1 MRALLFSWLPM
12 LAITASLLTAVRRLA
27 HYFQLESYQFHGYRK
42 TLLRQKKQVTL
53 DALFLT
59 GMYLGIFGL
68 YALICAGGNPSPWAA
83 LGAAALY
90 PPAGWLIRRRS
101 LGKAEKKKFAPT
113 ARVKRLYGALTAA
126 LLGLLW
132 AAQALLGNP
141 AERAGAFI
149 GAAAWAFP
157 LLLPALLAPAA
168 LLALPVEKLIFF
180 LYFHDA
186 ERKLLQNDR
195 LIRIGITG
203 SYGKTSVKF
212 ILAQILSQK
221 YNVLATPASFNTP
234 MGVTRIIRQ
243 RLTPSHQVFI
253 GEMGARHVGEIK
265 ELCRLV
271 HPQIGLLTAVGPQ
284 HLDTFK
290 TLERIRDTKYE
301 LVDALPPDG
310 LAVFQDDGAIV
321 TALYE
326 KTEKDKLLTGSA
338 QGDAW
343 AEHVGVSPAGSHFSL
358 CLKGWEPI
366 PCETRLLGAHN
377 IKNIVMAA
385 AVAKRLGLSR
395 EQIARGVAS
404 LKPVE
409 HRLQL
414 LQSAGGVTVID
425 DAFNTNPRS
434 SRAALDVL
442 GSFAG
447 RRIIVTPGMVELGA
461 EEEKYNYEFGRYM
474 AGRADVALLIGR
486 KHTASIA
493 RGLADA
499 GFPPESVH
507 TLDSLE
513 EAVRFNR
520 ENLRQG
526 DVVLYENDL
535 PDHYSEG

>member
-1 MRALLFSWLPM
+1 M
-12 LAITASLLTAVRRLA
+12 
-27 HYFQLESYQFHGYRK
+27 
-42 TLLRQKKQVTL
+42 
-53 DALFLT
+53 
-59 GMYLGIFGL
+59 
-68 YALICAGGNPSPWAA
+68 
-83 LGAAALY
+83 
-90 PPAGWLIRRRS
+90 
-101 LGKAEKKKFAPT
+101 
-113 ARVKRLYGALTAA
+113 
-126 LLGLLW
+126 
-132 AAQALLGNP
+132 
-141 AERAGAFI
+141 
-149 GAAAWAFP
+149 
-157 LLLPALLAPAA
+157 
-168 LLALPVEKLIFF
+168 
-180 LYFHDA
+180 
-186 ERKLLQNDR
+186 
-195 LIRIGITG
+195 
-203 SYGKTSVKF
+203 
-212 ILAQILSQK
+212 
-221 YNVLATPASFNTP
+221 
-234 MGVTRIIRQ
+234 
-243 RLTPSHQVFI
+243 
-253 GEMGARHVGEIK
+253 
-265 ELCRLV
+265 

-414 LQSAGGVTVID
+414 LQAAGGVTVID

-461 EEEKYNYEFGRYM
+461 EEENYNYEFGRYM

-486 KHTASIA
+486 KHTAPIA